1 MGGPQEKK
9 MRFDKL
15 DLNLLVAFDALME
28 ERSVSGSALRL
39 NLSQSAMSGA
49 LARLRQYFG
58 DDLLVSIGRTM
69 VPTPMGLELTGH
81 VRQALT
87 LIRATI
93 TTPNA
98 FDPQTADRCFSI
110 IASDYVYEVILCDVL
125 KDVSKMAPG
134 ISFRLEM
141 PAIGARDAFA
151 RGELDLFITVEEFL
165 LENCP
170 SRFLFSDELAVISWS
185 GNDAMPDQL
194 TLADFE
200 RLPHVDVTF
209 GDNMKRSFSERTL
222 ESLGIDR
229 RIDLQVQTFSAV
241 PAAIVG
247 TGRVATMY
255 TRHARYFA
263 RYFPLRIDPMP
274 TRLPGL
280 REAMQWHW
288 MRKNDQGLHWLKER
302 IRAAAHAMESD
313 ASHDADR

>member
-1 MGGPQEKK
+1 

-58 DDLLVSIGRTM
+58 DELLVSVGRTM
-69 VPTPMGLELTGH
+69 VPTQMGLELTSH

-87 LIRATI
+87 LIRTTI

-98 FDPQTADRCFSI
+98 FDPHSAERCFNI
-110 IASDYVYEVILCDVL
+110 IASDYVYDVMLCDVL
-125 KDVSKMAPG
+125 KEISGVAPG
-134 ISFRLEM
+134 ISFRLGM
-141 PAIGARDAFA
+141 PAIGTQDKFA
-151 RGELDLFITVEEFL
+151 RGEIDLFITVEEFL
-165 LENCP
+165 LEDCP
-170 SRFLFSDELAVISWS
+170 RRFLFGDELAVISWS
-185 GNDAMPDQL
+185 GNDALPAKL
-194 TLADFE
+194 TMAEFE

-209 GDNMKRSFSERTL
+209 GENMKRSFSERAL
-222 ESLGIDR
+222 EALEIQR
-229 RIDLQVQTFSAV
+229 RIDVQVQTFSAV

-247 TGRVATMY
+247 TGRIATMY
-255 TRHARYFA
+255 TRHAHYFA
-263 RYFPLRIDPMP
+263 RFFPLRVDPMP
-274 TRLPGL
+274 RQLPGL

-302 IRAAAHAMESD
+302 IRIAAD
-313 ASHDADR
+313 ALENDAIHGADR